1 MFFLC
6 LHSQVQI
13 LLESGDHE
21 GAASVAR
28 AATERYSQSLA
39 AWSLCLQMLMQLESV
54 DMSKLFQDA
63 LSHVNPKVHKALR
76 YKASTVV

>member
-1 MFFLC
+1 M
-6 LHSQVQI
+6 QI

-21 GAASVAR
+21 GAASMAR

-63 LSHVNPKVHKALR
+63 LSHVSSKVHRALR
-76 YKASTVV
+76 YEASTVV

>member
-1 MFFLC
+1 MLF
-6 LHSQVQI
+6 HSQVRI

-63 LSHVNPKVHKALR
+63 LSHVNPKVPRALR
-76 YKASTVV
+76 YEASTVV